1 MRCVAAAAAAVAPQ
15 SSRGAAAMAD
25 LAALRALLD
34 ESDDEGPPR
43 PPRPVTPVQA
53 PPPQPAPPPPPQLG
67 PPQTAPP
74 RDVAPKSRA
83 KRKPQASFDGE
94 SSSDD
99 DRPRPPRP
107 PPKRKAP
114 PAKKARAPPPPQ
126 RAPPR
131 TTAAPRDDYTV
142 VTTESGRKPQRQTR
156 KRPAQPGGGPQKTC
170 PACDA
175 KVSLRKARCDCGHV
189 FVSKKQRAPP
199 PASEAGSDSDGVFD
213 EAAAT
218 RDAKRLKVAELRA
231 ALEAA
236 GADTEGLKAELVERL
251 VAARRAAFYAPP
263 PPPSDSDSDSDAGVD
278 IAAEEATKE
287 KLLALLA
294 ECDDDEAAAPAPKTK
309 KQKKQARPPAGGVPK
324 PRGRAPAGATWDY
337 AAGARTAARP
347 GGAAADT
354 GALRATLES
363 ALDGMVR
370 TGDLSREQA
379 DAVLREYGRL
389 APAGA
394 PLDRRRVKD
403 RLVGKIEQMFAEAP
417 RTSKKERYAL
427 ARLEREAQYVEEG
440 PRLADYGI
448 DGASGLELG
457 NPLGLED

>member
-1 MRCVAAAAAAVAPQ
+1 
-15 SSRGAAAMAD
+15 MAD

-53 PPPQPAPPPPPQLG
+53 PPPQPPPPPPPQLG
-67 PPQTAPP
+67 PPQTA
-74 RDVAPKSRA
+74 
-83 KRKPQASFDGE
+83 
-94 SSSDD
+94 
-99 DRPRPPRP
+99 
-107 PPKRKAP
+107 
-114 PAKKARAPPPPQ
+114 PPQ

-142 VTTESGRKPQRQTR
+142 VTTESGRKPQRPTR

-170 PACDA
+170 PVCDS
-175 KVSLRKARCDCGHV
+175 KVPLRKARCDCGHV

-199 PASEAGSDSDGVFD
+199 PPPSDSDSDGVFD

-218 RDAKRLKVAELRA
+218 RDAKKLKVAELRA

-294 ECDDDEAAAPAPKTK
+294 ECDDDDVPAPAAPKTK
-309 KQKKQARPPAGGVPK
+309 KRKKQARPPAGGVPK
-324 PRGRAPAGATWDY
+324 PRGRAPAVAPP
-337 AAGARTAARP
+337 A
-347 GGAAADT
+347 AAADT
-354 GALRATLES
+354 SALGATLKS

-379 DAVLREYGRL
+379 AAVLREYGRL

-403 RLVGKIEQMFAEAP
+403 RLVGKIEKMFAEAP

-457 NPLGLED
+457 NPLGLEG

>member
-1 MRCVAAAAAAVAPQ
+1 MSFKRPERRAHFAAV
-15 SSRGAAAMAD
+15 GAAAMAD

-53 PPPQPAPPPPPQLG
+53 PPPQPPPPPPPQLG
-67 PPQTAPP
+67 PPQTAPA
-74 RDVAPKSRA
+74 VAR
-83 KRKPQASFDGE
+83 
-94 SSSDD
+94 
-99 DRPRPPRP
+99 
-107 PPKRKAP
+107 
-114 PAKKARAPPPPQ
+114 PQ

-142 VTTESGRKPQRQTR
+142 VTTESGRKPQRPTR

-175 KVSLRKARCDCGHV
+175 KVPLRKARCDCGHV
-189 FVSKKQRAPP
+189 FVSKKKTPP
-199 PASEAGSDSDGVFD
+199 PPPPSGSDGVFD

-218 RDAKRLKVAELRA
+218 RDAKKLKVAELRA

-251 VAARRAAFYAPP
+251 VAVRRAAFYAPP
-263 PPPSDSDSDSDAGVD
+263 PPPPSDSDSDEVIVDDA
-278 IAAEEATKE
+278 ARQEASLE
-287 KLLALLA
+287 ALRAMLA
-294 ECDDDEAAAPAPKTK
+294 ESDDDDVPAPAPKTK
-309 KQKKQARPPAGGVPK
+309 KRKKQARPPA
-324 PRGRAPAGATWDY
+324 
-337 AAGARTAARP
+337 
-347 GGAAADT
+347 AAADT
-354 GALRATLES
+354 SALGATLAS

-379 DAVLREYGRL
+379 AAVLREYGRL

-403 RLVGKIEQMFAEAP
+403 RLVGKIEKMFAEAP

-448 DGASGLELG
+448 VPESGLELG

>member
-1 MRCVAAAAAAVAPQ
+1 MP
-15 SSRGAAAMAD
+15 
-25 LAALRALLD
+25 
-34 ESDDEGPPR
+34 
-43 PPRPVTPVQA
+43 
-53 PPPQPAPPPPPQLG
+53 
-67 PPQTAPP
+67 
-74 RDVAPKSRA
+74 
-83 KRKPQASFDGE
+83 
-94 SSSDD
+94 
-99 DRPRPPRP
+99 
-107 PPKRKAP
+107 
-114 PAKKARAPPPPQ
+114 
-126 RAPPR
+126 
-131 TTAAPRDDYTV
+131 
-142 VTTESGRKPQRQTR
+142 
-156 KRPAQPGGGPQKTC
+156 
-170 PACDA
+170 
-175 KVSLRKARCDCGHV
+175 LRKARCDCGHV
-189 FVSKKQRAPP
+189 FVSKKQRAPAPP

-218 RDAKRLKVAELRA
+218 RDAKMLKVAELRA

-263 PPPSDSDSDSDAGVD
+263 PPPSDSDSDSDTGVD

-294 ECDDDEAAAPAPKTK
+294 ECDDDDVPAPAPKTK
-309 KQKKQARPPAGGVPK
+309 KQKKQARPPPDGVPK
-324 PRGRAPAGATWDY
+324 PRGRAPAPQPA
-337 AAGARTAARP
+337 
-347 GGAAADT
+347 AAADT
-354 GALRATLES
+354 SALGATLAS

-379 DAVLREYGRL
+379 AAVLREYGRL

-403 RLVGKIEQMFAEAP
+403 RLIGRIETMFAEAP

>member
-1 MRCVAAAAAAVAPQ
+1 
-15 SSRGAAAMAD
+15 MAD

-34 ESDDEGPPR
+34 ESDDEGDPR

-53 PPPQPAPPPPPQLG
+53 PPPQPPPPPPPQLG

-74 RDVAPKSRA
+74 R
-83 KRKPQASFDGE
+83 
-94 SSSDD
+94 
-99 DRPRPPRP
+99 
-107 PPKRKAP
+107 
-114 PAKKARAPPPPQ
+114 

-131 TTAAPRDDYTV
+131 TTAAPRAPRAPHERNDDYTV
-142 VTTESGRKPQRQTR
+142 VTTESGRKPQRPTR

-175 KVSLRKARCDCGHV
+175 KVPLRKARCDCGHV

-199 PASEAGSDSDGVFD
+199 PPPPANEAGSDSDSVFD

-218 RDAKRLKVAELRA
+218 RDAKKLKVVELRA

-251 VAARRAAFYAPP
+251 VTARRAAFYAPP
-263 PPPSDSDSDSDAGVD
+263 PPPPSDSDSDEVIVDDA
-278 IAAEEATKE
+278 ARQEASLE
-287 KLLALLA
+287 ALRAMLA
-294 ECDDDEAAAPAPKTK
+294 ESNDDDVPAPAPKTK
-309 KQKKQARPPAGGVPK
+309 KRKKQTRPPAGGVPK
-324 PRGRAPAGATWDY
+324 PRGRAPAAPP
-337 AAGARTAARP
+337 APPPA
-347 GGAAADT
+347 AAADT
-354 GALRATLES
+354 SALGATLAS

-427 ARLEREAQYVEEG
+427 ARLEREAQYVQEG

-448 DGASGLELG
+448 ESGLELG

>member
-1 MRCVAAAAAAVAPQ
+1 MNPTTRRPLAAARDA
-15 SSRGAAAMAD
+15 
-25 LAALRALLD
+25 
-34 ESDDEGPPR
+34 R
-43 PPRPVTPVQA
+43 PG
-53 PPPQPAPPPPPQLG
+53 PPPQPAAASTTR
-67 PPQTAPP
+67 PPQTAPHE
-74 RDVAPKSRA
+74 RRA
-83 KRKPQASFDGE
+83 KAQGE
-94 SSSDD
+94 AKAPSAAAQ
-99 DRPRPPRP
+99 RPPTMTC
-107 PPKRKAP
+107 K
-114 PAKKARAPPPPQ
+114 
-126 RAPPR
+126 
-131 TTAAPRDDYTV
+131 TTAAAA
-142 VTTESGRKPQRQTR
+142 E
-156 KRPAQPGGGPQKTC
+156 AQG
-170 PACDA
+170 AA
-175 KVSLRKARCDCGHV
+175 SA
-189 FVSKKQRAPP
+189 KKQRRP
-199 PASEAGSDSDGVFD
+199 ERAGRSDVEVFD

-218 RDAKRLKVAELRA
+218 RDAKKLNVADVRA

-263 PPPSDSDSDSDAGVD
+263 PPPSDSDSDSDTGVD

-294 ECDDDEAAAPAPKTK
+294 ECDDDDVPAAPAP
-309 KQKKQARPPAGGVPK
+309 RPRSSAAAGGRRPEAA
-324 PRGRAPAGATWDY
+324 RAGAGRRDLGLRG
-337 AAGARTAARP
+337 AGRR
-347 GGAAADT
+347 GGPS
-354 GALRATLES
+354 ALGATLAS

-379 DAVLREYGRL
+379 AAVLREYGRL

-417 RTSKKERYAL
+417 RTSKKEKSAL

>member
-1 MRCVAAAAAAVAPQ
+1 
-15 SSRGAAAMAD
+15 MAD

-34 ESDDEGPPR
+34 ESDDEGEAR

-67 PPQTAPP
+67 PPPTAPP
-74 RDVAPKSRA
+74 R
-83 KRKPQASFDGE
+83 
-94 SSSDD
+94 
-99 DRPRPPRP
+99 
-107 PPKRKAP
+107 
-114 PAKKARAPPPPQ
+114 

-131 TTAAPRDDYTV
+131 TTAAPRAPRAPPGRNDDYTV
-142 VTTESGRKPQRQTR
+142 VTTESGRKPQRPTR

-175 KVSLRKARCDCGHV
+175 KVPLRKARCDCGHV
-189 FVSKKQRAPP
+189 FVSKKKTPP
-199 PASEAGSDSDGVFD
+199 PPPPSGSDGVFD

-218 RDAKRLKVAELRA
+218 RDAKKLKVSELRA
-231 ALEAA
+231 TLEAA
-236 GADTEGLKAELVERL
+236 GADTEGLKADLVERL

-263 PPPSDSDSDSDAGVD
+263 PPPSDSDSDEVIVDDA
-278 IAAEEATKE
+278 ARQEASLE
-287 KLLALLA
+287 ALRAMLA
-294 ECDDDEAAAPAPKTK
+294 ESDDDDVPAPAPKTK

-324 PRGRAPAGATWDY
+324 PRGRAPAGAPPP
-337 AAGARTAARP
+337 A
-347 GGAAADT
+347 AAADT
-354 GALRATLES
+354 SALGATLAS

-379 DAVLREYGRL
+379 AAVLREYGRL

-403 RLVGKIEQMFAEAP
+403 RLVGKIEKMFAEAP

-427 ARLEREAQYVEEG
+427 ARLEREAKYVEEG

>member
-1 MRCVAAAAAAVAPQ
+1 
-15 SSRGAAAMAD
+15 MAD

-34 ESDDEGPPR
+34 ESDDEGEAR

-67 PPQTAPP
+67 PPPPAPP
-74 RDVAPKSRA
+74 RRAAP
-83 KRKPQASFDGE
+83 Q
-94 SSSDD
+94 
-99 DRPRPPRP
+99 
-107 PPKRKAP
+107 
-114 PAKKARAPPPPQ
+114 
-126 RAPPR
+126 

-142 VTTESGRKPQRQTR
+142 VTTESGRKPQRPTR

-175 KVSLRKARCDCGHV
+175 KVPLRKARCDCGHV

-199 PASEAGSDSDGVFD
+199 PPPTSDSFFD

-218 RDAKRLKVAELRA
+218 RDAKKLKVAELRA

-251 VAARRAAFYAPP
+251 VAVRRAAFYAPP
-263 PPPSDSDSDSDAGVD
+263 PPPSDSDSDEVIVDDA
-278 IAAEEATKE
+278 ARQEASLE
-287 KLLALLA
+287 ALRAMLA
-294 ECDDDEAAAPAPKTK
+294 ESDDDDVPAAAPKTK
-309 KQKKQARPPAGGVPK
+309 KRKKQARPPAGAWTRPA
-324 PRGRAPAGATWDY
+324 APPAPPPA
-337 AAGARTAARP
+337 
-347 GGAAADT
+347 AAADT
-354 GALRATLES
+354 SALGATLKS
-363 ALDGMVR
+363 ALDGMVQ

-379 DAVLREYGRL
+379 AAVLREYGRL

-403 RLVGKIEQMFAEAP
+403 RLVGKIEKMFADAP

-448 DGASGLELG
+448 VPESGLELG

>member
-1 MRCVAAAAAAVAPQ
+1 MP
-15 SSRGAAAMAD
+15 
-25 LAALRALLD
+25 
-34 ESDDEGPPR
+34 
-43 PPRPVTPVQA
+43 
-53 PPPQPAPPPPPQLG
+53 
-67 PPQTAPP
+67 
-74 RDVAPKSRA
+74 
-83 KRKPQASFDGE
+83 
-94 SSSDD
+94 
-99 DRPRPPRP
+99 
-107 PPKRKAP
+107 
-114 PAKKARAPPPPQ
+114 
-126 RAPPR
+126 
-131 TTAAPRDDYTV
+131 
-142 VTTESGRKPQRQTR
+142 
-156 KRPAQPGGGPQKTC
+156 
-170 PACDA
+170 
-175 KVSLRKARCDCGHV
+175 LRKARCDCGHV

-218 RDAKRLKVAELRA
+218 RDAKKLKVAELRA

-263 PPPSDSDSDSDAGVD
+263 PPPSESDSDEDGVD
-278 IAAEEATKE
+278 TRRPRKPRKRTSWPCSPSSTTTTCRPAAEA
-287 KLLALLA
+287 
-294 ECDDDEAAAPAPKTK
+294 K
-309 KQKKQARPPAGGVPK
+309 KRKKQARPPAGGVPK

-337 AAGARTAARP
+337 AAGPGRP

-354 GALRATLES
+354 SALGATLAS

-379 DAVLREYGRL
+379 AAVLREYGRL

-403 RLVGKIEQMFAEAP
+403 RLVGKIEKMFAEAP

-457 NPLGLED
+457 NPLGLEDCPRCLCISRRLFSRRLASRRCIWLCALLQLALSVNFSWLSAWSGIERACPDV

>member
-1 MRCVAAAAAAVAPQ
+1 
-15 SSRGAAAMAD
+15 MAD

-34 ESDDEGPPR
+34 ESDDEGEAR

-53 PPPQPAPPPPPQLG
+53 PPPQPAPSPPLQLG
-67 PPQTAPP
+67 PPQTAP
-74 RDVAPKSRA
+74 
-83 KRKPQASFDGE
+83 
-94 SSSDD
+94 
-99 DRPRPPRP
+99 
-107 PPKRKAP
+107 
-114 PAKKARAPPPPQ
+114 ARPQ

-131 TTAAPRDDYTV
+131 RTAAPRDDYTV
-142 VTTESGRKPQRQTR
+142 VTTESGRKPQRPTR

-170 PACDA
+170 PTCNA
-175 KVSLRKARCDCGHV
+175 KIPLRKARCDCGHV

-199 PASEAGSDSDGVFD
+199 ASEASSDSDFFD

-218 RDAKRLKVAELRA
+218 RDAKKLKVAELRA

-236 GADTEGLKAELVERL
+236 GADTEGRKAELVERL

-263 PPPSDSDSDSDAGVD
+263 PPPSDSDSDEVIVDDA
-278 IAAEEATKE
+278 ARQEASLE
-287 KLLALLA
+287 ALRAMLA
-294 ECDDDEAAAPAPKTK
+294 ESDDDDVPAPAPKTK
-309 KQKKQARPPAGGVPK
+309 KRKKQARPPADGVPK
-324 PRGRAPAGATWDY
+324 PRGPAAPPPT
-337 AAGARTAARP
+337 
-347 GGAAADT
+347 AAADT
-354 GALRATLES
+354 SALRATLES
-363 ALDGMVR
+363 ALDGMVQ

-379 DAVLREYGRL
+379 AAVLREYGRL

-403 RLVGKIEQMFAEAP
+403 RLVGKIEKMFADAP

-448 DGASGLELG
+448 VPESGLELG

>member
-1 MRCVAAAAAAVAPQ
+1 LVRRSDAQASLPGARYARILDAACGFARPERRAHFAAI
-15 SSRGAAAMAD
+15 AAMAD

-53 PPPQPAPPPPPQLG
+53 PPPQPPPPPPPQLG
-67 PPQTAPP
+67 PPQTA
-74 RDVAPKSRA
+74 
-83 KRKPQASFDGE
+83 
-94 SSSDD
+94 
-99 DRPRPPRP
+99 
-107 PPKRKAP
+107 
-114 PAKKARAPPPPQ
+114 PPQ

-142 VTTESGRKPQRQTR
+142 VTTESGRKPQRPTR

-199 PASEAGSDSDGVFD
+199 ASEAGSDSDGLFD

-218 RDAKRLKVAELRA
+218 RDAKKLKVAELRA

-263 PPPSDSDSDSDAGVD
+263 PPPSDSDSDSDTGVD

-294 ECDDDEAAAPAPKTK
+294 ESDDDDVPAPAAPKTK
-309 KQKKQARPPAGGVPK
+309 KRKKQARPPAGGVPK
-324 PRGRAPAGATWDY
+324 PRGRAPAGETWDY

-363 ALDGMVR
+363 ALDGMVQ

-379 DAVLREYGRL
+379 AAVLREYGRL

-403 RLVGKIEQMFAEAP
+403 RLVGKIEKMFAEAP

>member
-1 MRCVAAAAAAVAPQ
+1 MP
-15 SSRGAAAMAD
+15 
-25 LAALRALLD
+25 
-34 ESDDEGPPR
+34 
-43 PPRPVTPVQA
+43 
-53 PPPQPAPPPPPQLG
+53 
-67 PPQTAPP
+67 
-74 RDVAPKSRA
+74 
-83 KRKPQASFDGE
+83 
-94 SSSDD
+94 
-99 DRPRPPRP
+99 
-107 PPKRKAP
+107 
-114 PAKKARAPPPPQ
+114 
-126 RAPPR
+126 
-131 TTAAPRDDYTV
+131 
-142 VTTESGRKPQRQTR
+142 
-156 KRPAQPGGGPQKTC
+156 
-170 PACDA
+170 
-175 KVSLRKARCDCGHV
+175 LRKARCDCGHV

-199 PASEAGSDSDGVFD
+199 PPPSDSDSDGVFD

-218 RDAKRLKVAELRA
+218 RDAKKLKVAELRA

-236 GADTEGLKAELVERL
+236 GADTEGLKAELVARL

-263 PPPSDSDSDSDAGVD
+263 PPPPSDSDSDSDTGMD

-294 ECDDDEAAAPAPKTK
+294 ECDDDDVPAPAAPKTK

-324 PRGRAPAGATWDY
+324 PRGRAPAPPPA
-337 AAGARTAARP
+337 
-347 GGAAADT
+347 AAADT
-354 GALRATLES
+354 SGLRATLAS

-417 RTSKKERYAL
+417 RTSKKEKSAL

>member
-1 MRCVAAAAAAVAPQ
+1 
-15 SSRGAAAMAD
+15 MAD

-34 ESDDEGPPR
+34 ESDDEGDPR

-74 RDVAPKSRA
+74 
-83 KRKPQASFDGE
+83 Q
-94 SSSDD
+94 
-99 DRPRPPRP
+99 
-107 PPKRKAP
+107 
-114 PAKKARAPPPPQ
+114 RAPPRRAPPR

-131 TTAAPRDDYTV
+131 TTAAPRAPRAPHERNDDYAV
-142 VTTESGRKPQRQTR
+142 VTTESGRKPQRPTR

-175 KVSLRKARCDCGHV
+175 RVPLRKARCDCGHV
-189 FVSKKQRAPP
+189 FVSKKQRAP

-218 RDAKRLKVAELRA
+218 RDAKKLKVVELRA

-251 VAARRAAFYAPP
+251 VAVRRAAFYAPP
-263 PPPSDSDSDSDAGVD
+263 PSPSESDSDEVIVDDA
-278 IAAEEATKE
+278 ARQEASLE
-287 KLLALLA
+287 ALRALLA
-294 ECDDDEAAAPAPKTK
+294 ESDDDDVPAPAAPKTK
-309 KQKKQARPPAGGVPK
+309 KQKKHTRRRPAAPPAP
-324 PRGRAPAGATWDY
+324 PPA
-337 AAGARTAARP
+337 
-347 GGAAADT
+347 AAADT
-354 GALRATLES
+354 SALGATLKS
-363 ALDGMVR
+363 ALDGMVQ

-379 DAVLREYGRL
+379 AAVLREYGRL

-403 RLVGKIEQMFAEAP
+403 RLVGKIEKMFAEAP

-448 DGASGLELG
+448 VPESGLELG

>member
-1 MRCVAAAAAAVAPQ
+1 MP
-15 SSRGAAAMAD
+15 
-25 LAALRALLD
+25 
-34 ESDDEGPPR
+34 
-43 PPRPVTPVQA
+43 
-53 PPPQPAPPPPPQLG
+53 
-67 PPQTAPP
+67 
-74 RDVAPKSRA
+74 
-83 KRKPQASFDGE
+83 
-94 SSSDD
+94 
-99 DRPRPPRP
+99 
-107 PPKRKAP
+107 
-114 PAKKARAPPPPQ
+114 
-126 RAPPR
+126 
-131 TTAAPRDDYTV
+131 
-142 VTTESGRKPQRQTR
+142 
-156 KRPAQPGGGPQKTC
+156 
-170 PACDA
+170 
-175 KVSLRKARCDCGHV
+175 LRKARCDCGHV
-189 FVSKKQRAPP
+189 FVSKKQKQ
-199 PASEAGSDSDGVFD
+199 PASEAGSDSDSLFD

-263 PPPSDSDSDSDAGVD
+263 PSPSESESDSDTGVD

-294 ECDDDEAAAPAPKTK
+294 ECDDDDVPAPAAPKTK

-324 PRGRAPAGATWDY
+324 PRGRAPAGA
-337 AAGARTAARP
+337 
-347 GGAAADT
+347 ADT
-354 GALRATLES
+354 SALGATLKS

-403 RLVGKIEQMFAEAP
+403 RLVGKIEKMFADAP
-417 RTSKKERYAL
+417 RTSQKEKAAL

-448 DGASGLELG
+448 DGGLELG

>member
-1 MRCVAAAAAAVAPQ
+1 M
-15 SSRGAAAMAD
+15 
-25 LAALRALLD
+25 
-34 ESDDEGPPR
+34 
-43 PPRPVTPVQA
+43 
-53 PPPQPAPPPPPQLG
+53 
-67 PPQTAPP
+67 
-74 RDVAPKSRA
+74 
-83 KRKPQASFDGE
+83 
-94 SSSDD
+94 
-99 DRPRPPRP
+99 
-107 PPKRKAP
+107 
-114 PAKKARAPPPPQ
+114 
-126 RAPPR
+126 
-131 TTAAPRDDYTV
+131 TAAPRAPRAPPERNDDYTV
-142 VTTESGRKPQRQTR
+142 VTTESGRKPQRPTR

-175 KVSLRKARCDCGHV
+175 KVPLRKARCDCGHV
-189 FVSKKQRAPP
+189 FVSKKQRPPP

-218 RDAKRLKVAELRA
+218 RDAKKLKVAELRA

-263 PPPSDSDSDSDAGVD
+263 PPPSDSDSDSDTGVD

-294 ECDDDEAAAPAPKTK
+294 ECDDDDVPAPTK
-309 KQKKQARPPAGGVPK
+309 KRKKQARPPPGARRVVP
-324 PRGRAPAGATWDY
+324 GRAPAPPA
-337 AAGARTAARP
+337 
-347 GGAAADT
+347 AAADT
-354 GALRATLES
+354 SALGATLAS

-448 DGASGLELG
+448 SGASGLELG

>member
-1 MRCVAAAAAAVAPQ
+1 MP
-15 SSRGAAAMAD
+15 
-25 LAALRALLD
+25 
-34 ESDDEGPPR
+34 
-43 PPRPVTPVQA
+43 
-53 PPPQPAPPPPPQLG
+53 
-67 PPQTAPP
+67 
-74 RDVAPKSRA
+74 
-83 KRKPQASFDGE
+83 
-94 SSSDD
+94 
-99 DRPRPPRP
+99 
-107 PPKRKAP
+107 
-114 PAKKARAPPPPQ
+114 
-126 RAPPR
+126 
-131 TTAAPRDDYTV
+131 
-142 VTTESGRKPQRQTR
+142 
-156 KRPAQPGGGPQKTC
+156 
-170 PACDA
+170 
-175 KVSLRKARCDCGHV
+175 LRKARCDCGHV

-199 PASEAGSDSDGVFD
+199 APEAGSDSDGVFD

-218 RDAKRLKVAELRA
+218 RDAKNLKVAELRA

-263 PPPSDSDSDSDAGVD
+263 PPPSDSDSDSDTGVD

-294 ECDDDEAAAPAPKTK
+294 ESDDDDVPAPAAPKTK

-324 PRGRAPAGATWDY
+324 PRGRAPAGETWDY

-379 DAVLREYGRL
+379 AAVLREYGRL

-417 RTSKKERYAL
+417 RTSKKEKAAL

>member
-1 MRCVAAAAAAVAPQ
+1 M
-15 SSRGAAAMAD
+15 
-25 LAALRALLD
+25 
-34 ESDDEGPPR
+34 
-43 PPRPVTPVQA
+43 
-53 PPPQPAPPPPPQLG
+53 
-67 PPQTAPP
+67 
-74 RDVAPKSRA
+74 
-83 KRKPQASFDGE
+83 
-94 SSSDD
+94 
-99 DRPRPPRP
+99 PRPPRP

-114 PAKKARAPPPPQ
+114 PAKKARAPRPPQ

-142 VTTESGRKPQRQTR
+142 VTTESGRKPQRPTR
-156 KRPAQPGGGPQKTC
+156 KRPAQPNTAAPRAGGPQKTC

-175 KVSLRKARCDCGHV
+175 RVPVRKARCDCGHV

-218 RDAKRLKVAELRA
+218 RDAKKLKVAELRA

-236 GADTEGLKAELVERL
+236 GADTKGLKAALVERL
-251 VAARRAAFYAPP
+251 VAAWRAAFYAPP
-263 PPPSDSDSDSDAGVD
+263 PPPPSESDSDEDIDDAARQD
-278 IAAEEATKE
+278 ASLDNLK
-287 KLLALLA
+287 ALLA
-294 ECDDDEAAAPAPKTK
+294 QFDDDDVPAAPKR
-309 KQKKQARPPAGGVPK
+309 KKQARPPAGGVPK

-337 AAGARTAARP
+337 AAPPPA
-347 GGAAADT
+347 AAADT
-354 GALRATLES
+354 SGLRATLAS

-379 DAVLREYGRL
+379 AAVLREYGRL

-403 RLVGKIEQMFAEAP
+403 RLVGKIERMFAEAP
-417 RTSKKERYAL
+417 RTSQKEKSAL

>member
-1 MRCVAAAAAAVAPQ
+1 
-15 SSRGAAAMAD
+15 MAD

-34 ESDDEGPPR
+34 ESDDEGDPR

-53 PPPQPAPPPPPQLG
+53 PPPQPPPPPPPQLG
-67 PPQTAPP
+67 PPPTAPP
-74 RDVAPKSRA
+74 R
-83 KRKPQASFDGE
+83 
-94 SSSDD
+94 
-99 DRPRPPRP
+99 
-107 PPKRKAP
+107 
-114 PAKKARAPPPPQ
+114 

-142 VTTESGRKPQRQTR
+142 VTTESGRKPQRPTR
-156 KRPAQPGGGPQKTC
+156 KRPAQPGGDPQKTC
-170 PACDA
+170 PGCDA
-175 KVSLRKARCDCGHV
+175 KVPLRKARCDCGHV

-199 PASEAGSDSDGVFD
+199 ASEAGSDSDIFD

-218 RDAKRLKVAELRA
+218 RDAKKLKIAELRA

-251 VAARRAAFYAPP
+251 VTARRAAFYAPP
-263 PPPSDSDSDSDAGVD
+263 PPDSDSDSDSDTGVD

-294 ECDDDEAAAPAPKTK
+294 ECDDDDVPAPAAPKTK

-337 AAGARTAARP
+337 AAGAPRP
-347 GGAAADT
+347 AAAADT
-354 GALRATLES
+354 SGLRATLAS

-403 RLVGKIEQMFAEAP
+403 RLVGKIEKMFAEAP
-417 RTSKKERYAL
+417 RTSKKEKQAL

-448 DGASGLELG
+448 ESGLELG

>member
-1 MRCVAAAAAAVAPQ
+1 
-15 SSRGAAAMAD
+15 MAD

-34 ESDDEGPPR
+34 ESDDEGEAR

-67 PPQTAPP
+67 PPPPAPP
-74 RDVAPKSRA
+74 RRAAP
-83 KRKPQASFDGE
+83 Q
-94 SSSDD
+94 
-99 DRPRPPRP
+99 
-107 PPKRKAP
+107 
-114 PAKKARAPPPPQ
+114 
-126 RAPPR
+126 

-142 VTTESGRKPQRQTR
+142 VTTESGRKPQRPTR

-170 PACDA
+170 PACAA
-175 KVSLRKARCDCGHV
+175 KVPLRKARCDCGHV
-189 FVSKKQRAPP
+189 FVSKKQHAPLAPP
-199 PASEAGSDSDGVFD
+199 APEAGSDSDGVFD

-218 RDAKRLKVAELRA
+218 RDAKKLKVAELRA

-236 GADTEGLKAELVERL
+236 GADTEGLKAALVERL
-251 VAARRAAFYAPP
+251 VAVRRAAFYAPP
-263 PPPSDSDSDSDAGVD
+263 PPPPSDSDSDEVIVDDA
-278 IAAEEATKE
+278 ARQEASLE
-287 KLLALLA
+287 ALRAMLA
-294 ECDDDEAAAPAPKTK
+294 ESNDDDVPAPAPKTK
-309 KQKKQARPPAGGVPK
+309 KRKKQARPPAGGVPK
-324 PRGRAPAGATWDY
+324 PRGRAPAPPPA
-337 AAGARTAARP
+337 
-347 GGAAADT
+347 AAADT
-354 GALRATLES
+354 SALGATLKS

-379 DAVLREYGRL
+379 AAVLREYGRL

-403 RLVGKIEQMFAEAP
+403 RLVGKIEKMFAEAP
-417 RTSKKERYAL
+417 RTSKKERSAL
-427 ARLEREAQYVEEG
+427 ERLEREAQYVEEG